1 MRLEG
6 RELTVGCVIVCALV
20 EDVIEHRGEF
30 DALVEFIDQLCVEQE
45 HVFICTLGKFVT
57 VVFTH
62 YAPFPF

>member
-30 DALVEFIDQLCVEQE
+30 DALVEFIDRS
-45 HVFICTLGKFVT
+45 GVT
-57 VVFTH
+57 VLTLQR
-62 YAPFPF
+62 